1 MRRDGHTK
9 STFIGSYKNPS
20 TCDSLELTQECMEI
34 EESGILDTWD
44 DHDEVIDVD
53 VNLNDTD
60 LLSNP
65 SDSLE
70 SLTEDSMKKLL
81 PIPKVS
87 KKLNYQDFSS
97 ISNQL
102 FNACE

>member
-1 MRRDGHTK
+1 
-9 STFIGSYKNPS
+9 
-20 TCDSLELTQECMEI
+20 MEYW
-34 EESGILDTWD
+34 TWG